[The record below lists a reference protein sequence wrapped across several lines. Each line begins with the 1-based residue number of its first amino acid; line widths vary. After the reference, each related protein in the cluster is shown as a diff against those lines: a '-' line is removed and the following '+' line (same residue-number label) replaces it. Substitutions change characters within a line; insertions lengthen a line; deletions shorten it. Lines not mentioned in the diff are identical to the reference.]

1 VAVFT
6 AIKLAGAGCL
16 IYLGV
21 QAVRHRRSL
30 AEALGVTAAKKTPL
44 RIAGDGVLVSR
55 TGA

>member
-6 AIKLAGAGCL
+6 AIKLAGAAYL

-44 RIAGDGVLVSR
+44 RILGDGVLVGR
-55 TGA
+55 IGA

>member
-1 VAVFT
+1 VAVFA
-6 AIKLAGAGCL
+6 AIKLAGAAYL

-44 RIAGDGVLVSR
+44 RILGDGW
-55 TGA
+55 